1 MVPLLLNLLLPLS
14 PFPTSPQFLRGLA
27 QRCPSPRMRTLIS
40 IGGQHRG
47 IYGLPVCGQMDD
59 VTSGLAF
66 AVCDAIRSF
75 VSFLTRL
82 PIIRSYSVQAQ
93 YWHDPHDPGWGK
105 QRYNFIGKL
114 DRTVRFS
121 TVLVLKNVC
130 EYPPLKSI
138 LNDFIHFP
146 MISPFIQFIHPFF
159 HFILSYLIQ

>member
-1 MVPLLLNLLLPLS
+1 MDHCFQTSSYPCHPSLI
-14 PFPTSPQFLRGLA
+14 PTSPQFLRGLA

-66 AVCDAIRSF
+66 AVCDAMRSF

-105 QRYNFIGKL
+105 LRYNFIGKL
-114 DRTVRFS
+114 
-121 TVLVLKNVC
+121 LVLLSVC
-130 EYPPLKSI
+130 VSPPLKLLLNGFI
-138 LNDFIHFP
+138 VYPFLNDFCF
-146 MISPFIQFIHPFF
+146 
-159 HFILSYLIQ
+159 